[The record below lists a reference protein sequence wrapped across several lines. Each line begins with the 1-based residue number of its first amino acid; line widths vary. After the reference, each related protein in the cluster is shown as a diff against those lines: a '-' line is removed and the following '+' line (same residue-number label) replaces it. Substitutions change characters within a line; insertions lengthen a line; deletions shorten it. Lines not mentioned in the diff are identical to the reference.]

1 MSCMDEVPR
10 KRGDGVP
17 DQGSQDAHT
26 LKTTPETM
34 TGFTQIGGAPVRRKK
49 KKKRTKNPNKNH
61 KQNQNPQNPTL
72 R

>member
-26 LKTTPETM
+26 LKTTPET
-34 TGFTQIGGAPVRRKK
+34 GFTQIGGAPVRR
-49 KKKRTKNPNKNH
+49 KKRTKNPNKNH

-72 R
+72 K